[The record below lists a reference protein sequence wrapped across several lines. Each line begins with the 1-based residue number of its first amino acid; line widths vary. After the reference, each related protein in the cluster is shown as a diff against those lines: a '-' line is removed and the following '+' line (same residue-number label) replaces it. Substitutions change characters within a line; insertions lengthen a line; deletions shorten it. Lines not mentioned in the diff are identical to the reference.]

1 MRKWLKKYRDER
13 KLTQD
18 ETAKLSG
25 ISRTYY
31 THIENGTKTP
41 SVEVAKSIAKTLQ
54 FDWVNFLKKDVPLRN
69 KKKSDRRREG

>member
-54 FDWVNFLKKDVPLRN
+54 FDWVNFFK
-69 KKKSDRRREG
+69 EGCSFKEQKEVG

>member
-1 MRKWLKKYRDER
+1 MRKWLKRHRDER

-41 SVEVAKSIAKTLQ
+41 SVEVAKNIGKTLQ
-54 FDWVNFLKKDVPLRN
+54 FDWVVFFKDERSLKERKEVV
-69 KKKSDRRREG
+69 

>member
-1 MRKWLKKYRDER
+1 MANMRKWLKEYRDDR

-41 SVEVAKSIAKTLQ
+41 SVEVAKSIGKTLQ
-54 FDWVNFLKKDVPLRN
+54 FDWVIFFKDECSLKEQKQAI
-69 KKKSDRRREG
+69 